1 MLQAMNTGHN
11 GSMTTLHAN
20 SPRDALHRM
29 ETMVLMAG
37 MDLPMRAIREQVAAA
52 INVIIQLERLQ
63 DGSRRIVQVSEITGM
78 NNDVITMSDLFVF
91 QRQGIQEGKVIGRMV
106 PTGIRPRFMERLQQ
120 LNITLPPQV
129 FGATASLGGNG
140 PGR

>member
-1 MLQAMNTGHN
+1 MLQAMNTGHD

-29 ETMVLMAG
+29 ETMVMMAG
-37 MDLPMRAIREQVAAA
+37 MELPMRAIREQIASA
-52 INVIIQLERLQ
+52 IHLIVQLERLQ
-63 DGSRRIVQVSEITGM
+63 DGSRRVTQVSEITGISG
-78 NNDVITMSDLFVF
+78 DTIAMSDLFVF
-91 QRQGIQEGKVIGRMV
+91 QHQGIRDGKVMGRTT

-129 FGATASLGGNG
+129 FGVNLA
-140 PGR
+140 GRA